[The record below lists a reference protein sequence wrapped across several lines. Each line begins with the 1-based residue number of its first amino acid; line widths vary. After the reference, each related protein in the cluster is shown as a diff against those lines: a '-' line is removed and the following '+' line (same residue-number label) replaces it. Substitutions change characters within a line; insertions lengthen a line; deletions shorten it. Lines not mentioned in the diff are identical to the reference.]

1 MQTCSCLAT
10 RCSMFLRTA
19 CCEIWAP
26 WRIVVLGEGGGGG
39 GGGCPPPS
47 APPARLPHPS
57 TRPPF
62 PSPPPAHCPPR
73 DASYEANLVAGA
85 LVGRVVDLL
94 EPSLAISEEHSDLLD
109 GSRDGVLV
117 ILLLVAK
124 TREQVLA

>member
-1 MQTCSCLAT
+1 MHTCSCLAT

-26 WRIVVLGEGGGGG
+26 WRIVVVGEG
-39 GGGCPPPS
+39 CVPSLPASPS

-57 TRPPF
+57 PRPPF
-62 PSPPPAHCPPR
+62 PSPPPARPPR
-73 DASYEANLVAGA
+73 DASYEATHQFAGA
-85 LVGRVVDLL
+85 LIGSVVDLL
-94 EPSLAISEEHSDLLD
+94 EPSLAISEESSDLLD
-109 GSRDGVLV
+109 GPRDSVLI